1 MCGIIAYSG
10 KKDPISILTSGLRR
24 LEYRGYDSAG
34 IACHDNGAIM
44 IKKTEGK
51 VSKLSEILAKVGAV
65 SDSGCGIAHTR
76 WATHGSPNSL
86 NAHPHLSDRKGI
98 ALVHNGIIENHI
110 KLRKFLEGKGYK
122 FKSSTDSEALVNLVD
137 YYYKGHLIEAISR
150 ALEEVEGTFGIVCI
164 AKDKPGVLGVAR
176 RGSPIVIGVN
186 NEETLVAS
194 DSSAIVRHTKNV
206 IYLVDNDV
214 ALVDRNKIDIRTF
227 GSSKVSR
234 PVSTIIHDETSA
246 EIGEFD
252 HYMLKEIYEQPESLE
267 NTISGRLSKER
278 GTAILSGLNF
288 YPQDMANIKRIIIVG
303 CGTSLNA
310 GLVAKYA
317 IENFSSIPVEV
328 EQAAEFRYR
337 NPIIGSGDLVLALSQ
352 SGETADT
359 LAAVR
364 EALEKGTIV
373 AGLINVVGS
382 TIARET
388 NRGIYLYAGPEISV
402 ASTKAFT
409 SQVTALL
416 MIALKFARSRRMSME
431 EGRRLVKEIQRIP
444 SLTEEVIHKNEKI
457 KEIAEQ
463 YIDYESMFFIG
474 RGYHY
479 PVALEGALKL
489 KEVSY
494 IHAEAYHAAE
504 LKHGPIALLDERMPV
519 VAIVNEGQ
527 GREKTLSN
535 IAECKA
541 RNAKVIGIITEGDE
555 EAESYVDHAISVPS
569 SPQHTS
575 VISSTVALQLFAYH
589 IALLR
594 GCPIDQPKNL
604 AKSVTVE

>member
-1 MCGIIAYSG
+1 MCGIIAYTG
-10 KKDPISILTSGLRR
+10 KRDPIPILINGLRR

-34 IACHDNGAIM
+34 VAIHDNGSLM
-44 IKKTEGK
+44 VKKTEGK
-51 VSKLSEILAKVGAV
+51 VSRLSEIVTNDQIV

-76 WATHGSPNSL
+76 WATHGNPTSL
-86 NAHPHLSDRKGI
+86 NAHPHISYRKGI
-98 ALVHNGIIENHI
+98 ALVHNGIIENHLKI
-110 KLRKFLEGKGYK
+110 RKSLEDQGYK
-122 FKSSTDSEALVNLVD
+122 FKSSTDSEALVNLID
-137 YYYKGHLIEAISR
+137 CYYEGDLIEAITR
-150 ALEEVEGTFGIVCI
+150 AVEEVEGTFGIVCI
-164 AKDKPGVLGVAR
+164 AQDKPGILGVAR

-194 DSSAIVRHTKNV
+194 DSSAIIRHTKNV

-214 ALVDRNKIDIRTF
+214 ALVNRDKLDIRTVD
-227 GSSKVSR
+227 SSKVSR
-234 PVSTIIHDETSA
+234 PIDTIDYDETNA
-246 EIGEFD
+246 EIGEFE
-252 HYMLKEIYEQPESLE
+252 HYMLKEIYEQPKSLE

-288 YPQDMANIKRIIIVG
+288 YPQDLANIKRIIIVG

-317 IENFSSIPVEV
+317 IENFASIPVEV

-364 EALEKGTIV
+364 EALEKGTTV

-416 MIALKFARSRRMSME
+416 MIALKFARSRRMSLE
-431 EGRRLVKEIQRIP
+431 EGRKIVEEIQTIP
-444 SLTEEVIHKNEKI
+444 SLVEEVIKKDDKI
-457 KEIAEQ
+457 KKIAEQ
-463 YIDYESMFFIG
+463 YIDYEGMFFIG

-504 LKHGPIALLDERMPV
+504 LKHGPIALLDEKMPV

-527 GREKTLSN
+527 GREKTFGN

-541 RNAKVIGIITEGDE
+541 RNAKVLGIITEGDS
-555 EAESYVDHAISVPS
+555 AS
-569 SPQHTS
+569 
-575 VISSTVALQLFAYH
+575 
-589 IALLR
+589 
-594 GCPIDQPKNL
+594 
-604 AKSVTVE
+604 

>member
-1 MCGIIAYSG
+1 
-10 KKDPISILTSGLRR
+10 
-24 LEYRGYDSAG
+24 
-34 IACHDNGAIM
+34 
-44 IKKTEGK
+44 
-51 VSKLSEILAKVGAV
+51 
-65 SDSGCGIAHTR
+65 
-76 WATHGSPNSL
+76 
-86 NAHPHLSDRKGI
+86 
-98 ALVHNGIIENHI
+98 
-110 KLRKFLEGKGYK
+110 
-122 FKSSTDSEALVNLVD
+122 
-137 YYYKGHLIEAISR
+137 
-150 ALEEVEGTFGIVCI
+150 
-164 AKDKPGVLGVAR
+164 
-176 RGSPIVIGVN
+176 
-186 NEETLVAS
+186 
-194 DSSAIVRHTKNV
+194 
-206 IYLVDNDV
+206 
-214 ALVDRNKIDIRTF
+214 
-227 GSSKVSR
+227 
-234 PVSTIIHDETSA
+234 
-246 EIGEFD
+246 
-252 HYMLKEIYEQPESLE
+252 
-267 NTISGRLSKER
+267 
-278 GTAILSGLNF
+278 
-288 YPQDMANIKRIIIVG
+288 
-303 CGTSLNA
+303 
-310 GLVAKYA
+310 
-317 IENFSSIPVEV
+317 
-328 EQAAEFRYR
+328 
-337 NPIIGSGDLVLALSQ
+337 
-352 SGETADT
+352 
-359 LAAVR
+359 
-364 EALEKGTIV
+364 
-373 AGLINVVGS
+373 
-382 TIARET
+382 
-388 NRGIYLYAGPEISV
+388 
-402 ASTKAFT
+402 
-409 SQVTALL
+409 

>member
-51 VSKLSEILAKVGAV
+51 VSKLSEILAKDGAV

-373 AGLINVVGS
+373 AGLINVV
-382 TIARET
+382 A
-388 NRGIYLYAGPEISV
+388 
-402 ASTKAFT
+402 
-409 SQVTALL
+409 
-416 MIALKFARSRRMSME
+416 
-431 EGRRLVKEIQRIP
+431 
-444 SLTEEVIHKNEKI
+444 
-457 KEIAEQ
+457 
-463 YIDYESMFFIG
+463 
-474 RGYHY
+474 
-479 PVALEGALKL
+479 
-489 KEVSY
+489 VSY
-494 IHAEAYHAAE
+494 TH
-504 LKHGPIALLDERMPV
+504 
-519 VAIVNEGQ
+519 
-527 GREKTLSN
+527 
-535 IAECKA
+535 
-541 RNAKVIGIITEGDE
+541 
-555 EAESYVDHAISVPS
+555 
-569 SPQHTS
+569 
-575 VISSTVALQLFAYH
+575 
-589 IALLR
+589 LR
-594 GCPIDQPKNL
+594 
-604 AKSVTVE
+604 AHET

>member
-1 MCGIIAYSG
+1 M
-10 KKDPISILTSGLRR
+10 
-24 LEYRGYDSAG
+24 
-34 IACHDNGAIM
+34 
-44 IKKTEGK
+44 
-51 VSKLSEILAKVGAV
+51 
-65 SDSGCGIAHTR
+65 
-76 WATHGSPNSL
+76 